1 MSSKPLRKLIISLL
15 LVLPCITLAQNPIR
29 VDQQKSI
36 IDSLVKLLNNYA
48 TEDSTRV
55 DILNETGFQYWTVET
70 SKSERYGKEALNLA
84 EQLKYT
90 AGIAMANRVIG
101 VAHWVQGNFPQA
113 LRYLFQSQELY
124 KSIHDSLGEANSTMN
139 IGLVYAEQKNQELT
153 LRYYT
158 DALNLFKKLK
168 KTDRIGITYTKI
180 GIAYVA
186 EKNFDLAYEYFIKAL
201 QLHNS
206 IRYSFG
212 IQEAYNE
219 LGLLYRQK
227 GNYAEAE
234 KYLQQSL
241 VLAEQRGDVEYTS
254 KNLENLASVYIR
266 LQQYAP
272 AKENLA
278 RAYVLAKQYGN
289 KKSVLNILN
298 DLKEIA
304 TIKKDYKSAL
314 HYFEE
319 YEIIKDSI
327 FSQSKSQQIAALE
340 KEREEKEKEQ
350 NLLVRKQEIMLL
362 QKNARID
369 GLIKT
374 TLGIGLFALVTI
386 GFFVFK
392 NQRFKIR
399 KNHEFLLN
407 SRLLYQSKQHLAEVA
422 LENTKLKEKELLQE
436 LELKNRELTS
446 YAVNFIQKNELLEE
460 LQERIE
466 AIKKTADP
474 SLSKELNSL
483 IHQVQQKHTIDRDW
497 EDFKLTFENVHPNFF
512 SLLLQQFP
520 DLSPAELKL
529 CALIRLNLN
538 MKEMAALLG
547 ISADSTK
554 TARYRL
560 RKKLALAQE
569 QSLSDFILQ
578 IV

>member
-1 MSSKPLRKLIISLL
+1 MATKPIHFATLL
-15 LVLPCITLAQNPIR
+15 LVLPCFVLAQNSTR
-29 VDQQKSI
+29 LDQQKSS
-36 IDSLVKLLNNYA
+36 IDSLVKLVNTYA

-70 SKSERYGKEALNLA
+70 SKSESYGKEALRLA
-84 EQLKYT
+84 ERLQYVH
-90 AGIAMANRVIG
+90 GIAMANRVIG
-101 VAHWVQGNFPQA
+101 VAHWAQGNFPQA
-113 LRYLFQSQELY
+113 LRYLFYSQELY
-124 KSIHDSLGEANSTMN
+124 KSLRDTLGEANSTMN
-139 IGLVYAEQKNQELT
+139 IGLVYAEQKNQQLT
-153 LRYYT
+153 LKYYT
-158 DALNLFKKLK
+158 DALSLFKILK

-212 IQEAYNE
+212 IQETYNQ
-219 LGLLYRQK
+219 LGLLYREK
-227 GNYAEAE
+227 GDFVEAK

-254 KNLENLASVYIR
+254 KNLENLASIYIR
-266 LQQYAP
+266 LQQYA
-272 AKENLA
+272 AAEKNLA
-278 RAYVLAKQYGN
+278 RAYSLANEYGN

-304 TIKKDYKSAL
+304 TVKKDYKSAL

-319 YEIIKDSI
+319 YESIKDSI
-327 FSQSKSQQIAALE
+327 FSQAKNQQIAALE

-350 NLLVRKQEIMLL
+350 TLLLRKQEILLL
-362 QKNARID
+362 QQNARID
-369 GLIKT
+369 NLIKI
-374 TLGIGLFALVTI
+374 TLGVGLFALATI

-392 NQRFKIR
+392 NQRLKIR
-399 KNHEFLLN
+399 KNHELLLN
-407 SRLLYQSKQHLAEVA
+407 SRQLYQSKQHLAEVEI
-422 LENTKLKEKELLQE
+422 ENTKLKEKELRQE

-466 AIKKTADP
+466 NIKKTADP

-497 EDFKLTFENVHPNFF
+497 EDFKLTFENVHANFF

-529 CALIRLNLN
+529 CALIRLNLS
-538 MKEMAALLG
+538 MKETAALLG
-547 ISADSTK
+547 ISADSAK

-578 IV
+578 IA